1 MEITLQTFLIVCPFV
16 FLAGCVDAIAGG
28 GGLISLPAYFLAG
41 VPPHMAIA
49 TNKLSSSIGTLTASE
64 IGAHDAQFGPEAALT
79 KRVGIATPPQR
90 QSGVKIREKDAAEA
104 VRQAMELLAEAKL
117 I

>member
-49 TNKLSSSIGTLTASE
+49 TNKLSSSIGTLTASFRFYKE
-64 IGAHDAQFGPEAALT
+64 RFIKLDVICRSRSHC
-79 KRVGIATPPQR
+79 
-90 QSGVKIREKDAAEA
+90 A
-104 VRQAMELLAEAKL
+104 VRRRIESV
-117 I
+117 IDGG